1 MTVQNPAPV
10 PVPAPTEPDIEIVYG
25 PAPIPVPPP
34 PPPPVPVTGPVP
46 QPAPPVPREPART
59 FDAASVTPAA
69 ELPVEVNPPV
79 VIDSTP
85 PGFGLVAVAGQNT
98 ATARVPMDRL
108 TFVGTNGITITTNSA
123 TNTVTWSGTNVNI
136 VAGDGI
142 SVETVGSNTV
152 VTNTFTET
160 VYTGGN
166 VSGSLTPDR
175 NNGTIQKFTLTGN
188 LTLNL
193 PVNMSAGQS
202 LTLILTQDSAGNRLL
217 DANVGY
223 LFASGFQTLGT
234 ASGGIDMMN
243 IFSDGSTYYTT
254 LTVDYS

>member
-10 PVPAPTEPDIEIVYG
+10 PVPTPTAPDIEIVFS
-25 PAPIPVPPP
+25 PSPIPVPAP
-34 PPPPVPVTGPVP
+34 PPPPVPVRGPLP
-46 QPAPPVPREPART
+46 QPAPPVTEEPIKI
-59 FDAASVTPAA
+59 FDAVSVTPDAD
-69 ELPVEVNPPV
+69 LPQEISPPV
-79 VIDSTP
+79 VVDNTR
-85 PGFGLVAVAGQNT
+85 PGFGLIIVTGQNT
-98 ATARVPMDRL
+98 VTASVPMDQL
-108 TFVGTNGITITTNSA
+108 TFIGTNGITITTNSA

-136 VAGDGI
+136 VAGTGI
-142 SVETVGSNTV
+142 AVETTGSNTV

-193 PVNMSAGQS
+193 PTNMSAGQS

-223 LFASGFQTLGT
+223 LFASGFQTLST